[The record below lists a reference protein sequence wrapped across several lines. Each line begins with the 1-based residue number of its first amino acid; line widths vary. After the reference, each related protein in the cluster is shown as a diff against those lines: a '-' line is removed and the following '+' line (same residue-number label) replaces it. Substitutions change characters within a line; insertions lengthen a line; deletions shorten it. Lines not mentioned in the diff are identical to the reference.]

1 MARDASIAFA
11 VLLALGFGGCNG
23 STPTAPTQ
31 AAAPSV
37 GASPSPG
44 LNVPR
49 ESWKV
54 AVTYAGHTGPAA
66 CLPPFDA
73 TIVQTPTT
81 GSIVIQR
88 SGDSIE
94 VITEHDHYVGTVLAD
109 MYSATDSDTGTWT
122 CGAATLGFTTEG
134 HASGRFSADGM
145 SLAGEEG
152 VVFRLANGETITRRW
167 EWRGTRQ

>member
-1 MARDASIAFA
+1 MARYASIGFA
-11 VLLALGFGGCNG
+11 GLLALGFGGCNG

-37 GASPSPG
+37 AASPSPG
-44 LNVPR
+44 LNVPK
-49 ESWKV
+49 ESWTV

-73 TIVQTPTT
+73 TIVQTPIT

-88 SGDSIE
+88 SGGSIQ
-94 VITEHDHYVGTVLAD
+94 VITEHDRYVGTVLAD
-109 MYSATDSDTGTWT
+109 VYSATDNDTGTWT
-122 CGAATLGFTTEG
+122 CGAATLSFTTEG
-134 HASGRFSADGM
+134 HASGRFSADGL